1 MELWQGILDFDR
13 ELFLYLN
20 SFYNDF
26 WDTIM
31 LMITRKETWI
41 PFYMVIIYYIIKTY
55 RERSILILLFLAIT
69 IVASDQVSVLI
80 KNLIQRL
87 RPVHDPLIEHMV
99 HNVLR
104 KGGLYGFVSS
114 HAANTF
120 AIFAF
125 TSRIFKNKSYTVL
138 LFFWTLM
145 VSYSRIYSGVHYPFD
160 ILFGMLLGWMLASL
174 MLKIRAIV
182 EGRFFGLSH
191 VKSEKEGLSFQDV
204 GIIYFV
210 FILMSVMVLIT
221 TYILHRFN
229 YL

>member
-1 MELWQGILDFDR
+1 MEWWQGILEFDR

-20 SFYNDF
+20 SFFNDF

-41 PFYMVIIYYIIKTY
+41 PFYLVIVYFIIKNY
-55 RERSILILLFLAIT
+55 KEKSVVLLLFLAIT
-69 IVASDQVSVLI
+69 IVASDQISVLI
-80 KNLIQRL
+80 KNWVQRL

-120 AIFAF
+120 AIFTF
-125 TSRIFKNKSYTVL
+125 TSRIFKNKSYTIL
-138 LFFWTLM
+138 LFLWALL

-160 ILFGMLLGWMLASL
+160 ILFGMLLGWALARF
-174 MLKIRAIV
+174 MLKLQSLIESRLLV
-182 EGRFFGLSH
+182 LPL
-191 VKSEKEGLSFQDV
+191 VKTEKEGISSKHV
-204 GIIYFV
+204 GTIYFV
-210 FILMSVMVLIT
+210 FILMSVMVLIM
-221 TYILHRFN
+221 TYILHHFN
-229 YL
+229 FL